1 MVVICDS
8 RPSLGQLRR
17 WICFHDLGEEPFLGD
32 GSDAVFH
39 WVGLRH
45 LPQHKAGML
54 DRVVME
60 TIFAN
65 LYNNKETL

>member
-1 MVVICDS
+1 MKY
-8 RPSLGQLRR
+8 
-17 WICFHDLGEEPFLGD
+17 FLGD

>member
-1 MVVICDS
+1 MQILFFALSV
-8 RPSLGQLRR
+8 RPIALFSV
-17 WICFHDLGEEPFLGD
+17 FMMNFLGD
-32 GSDAVFH
+32 GSNAVFH

-65 LYNNKETL
+65 LYNNKETFSMF